1 MKEAAQEISKLS
13 YEQVKDLELGQEVG
27 IIVAGDFYKLNFD
40 MIELRVSSKEGFNA
54 SYYER
59 NFVVLNTSLNEE
71 LINEGI
77 ARELISR
84 VQQLRKTKDFEVSD
98 RIILY
103 YESSPQLDEVMKS
116 FEALI
121 KAETLSE
128 KFQAKKEL
136 SESFEVNN
144 LTIKIDVEKIK

>member
-27 IIVAGDFYKLNFD
+27 IIVAGDFYKLNLD

-116 FEALI
+116 FEDLI

>member
-27 IIVAGDFYKLNFD
+27 IIVAGDFYKLNLD

-103 YESSPQLDEVMKS
+103 YEPSPQLEEVMKS
-116 FEALI
+116 FEDLI
-121 KAETLSE
+121 KEETLSE

>member
-1 MKEAAQEISKLS
+1 MRKAKTYNIGNLKPFAF
-13 YEQVKDLELGQEVG
+13 V
-27 IIVAGDFYKLNFD
+27 
-40 MIELRVSSKEGFNA
+40 NA

-116 FEALI
+116 FEDLI

-144 LTIKIDVEKIK
+144 LTIKIDFVYNIMLK